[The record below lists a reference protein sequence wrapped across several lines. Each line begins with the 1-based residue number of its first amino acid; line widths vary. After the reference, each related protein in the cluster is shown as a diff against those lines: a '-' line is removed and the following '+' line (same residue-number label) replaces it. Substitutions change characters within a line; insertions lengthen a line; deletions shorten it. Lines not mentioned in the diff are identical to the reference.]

1 MKIFVMM
8 PLASKFDPIYAL
20 VNSACRPLRLEP
32 ERKILEPGSVPERI
46 FEKIRNS
53 LFVIA
58 DVSEHNDNV
67 FFELGYAYALQKEI
81 ILLSSRSQ
89 LPFDLSVHS
98 TIFYST
104 EPGDGRIK
112 EDGKINLLDELGK
125 TIEFL
130 YDRLKALEINE
141 IEDGQELQGHFHPIS
156 GRLLRA
162 EPYRHFWF
170 FVKREDLDRWSP
182 QNDGEVQ
189 VQPDGR
195 WKAHL
200 YLGWPNSDWDVN
212 RYYDV
217 KFGIVNTTDNRELT
231 EFCIRC
237 HYIGDFS
244 GRSELP
250 GSFEQLAHLKLKRI
264 ER

>member
-8 PLASKFDPIYAL
+8 PLNKKFDPIYGL
-20 VNSACRPLRLEP
+20 IKSACRPLRLEP
-32 ERKILEPGSVPERI
+32 ERKILEPGSVPDRI

-58 DVSEHNDNV
+58 DVSKHNDNV
-67 FFELGYAYALQKEI
+67 FFELGYAYAMQKEI
-81 ILLSSRSQ
+81 ILLSSKTQ
-89 LPFDLSVHS
+89 LPFDLSVHR

-104 EPGDGRIK
+104 STK
-112 EDGKINLLDELGK
+112 DGKVNLLDELGEA
-125 TIEFL
+125 IEFL
-130 YDRLKALEINE
+130 YDRLKSLEIKE
-141 IEDGQELQGHFHPIS
+141 IEDGEELKGHFHPIS

-170 FVKREDLDRWSP
+170 FVKRDDLDRWSP

-195 WKAHL
+195 WNAHL
-200 YLGWPNSDWDVN
+200 YLGWSNNDWDVN

-217 KFGIVNTTDNRELT
+217 KFGLVNTTDNRELT

-237 HYIGDFS
+237 HYTGDFS
-244 GRSELP
+244 GRRELP
-250 GSFEQLAHLKLKRI
+250 RSFEQLAHMRLKRI
-264 ER
+264 